1 MKKTSLILGI
11 LILFIAFST
20 SAQMT
25 KEEKKQ
31 AKKERKEAKEREQEE
46 ALVKYAE
53 LAYTKQ
59 WAIQA
64 NMVYDEKNN
73 TFILDPA
80 LNFVSLNNEDLTVQL
95 AFTSVQGW
103 TGIRGYTQEGT
114 ASDYEVEKSK
124 SVKISMTGQG
134 ATMGTVKLNITI
146 DSSGTARAYISGIGT
161 DRLSLQGTFIALR
174 DAGIFKDKTNY

>member
-11 LILFIAFST
+11 LILFIAFNAP
-20 SAQMT
+20 AQMT
-25 KEEKKQ
+25 KEEKKK
-31 AKKERKEAKEREQEE
+31 AKRERKEAKKREQEE

-53 LAYTKQ
+53 LAYTQQ

-80 LNFVSLNNEDLTVQL
+80 LNFISLDNENLTVQL
-95 AFTSVQGW
+95 AFTDIRGW

-134 ATMGTVKLNITI
+134 ATMGTIKLNITI

-161 DRLSLQGTFIALR
+161 DRLSIQGTFVPLHE
-174 DAGIFKDKTNY
+174 AGIFKDTTNY